1 MAVSLLPK
9 IFFAFTVLKCDWGWA
24 KMIRTVVFCLLN
36 YLFSIYS
43 VSTSNTL
50 RPCPNSGTWIPV
62 LSLTSCW
69 TGTGLQDKGS
79 TKPCCLGLGSGPG
92 VHRACLEPS
101 LQRPLRLLL
110 TWPLRVPCTWL
121 ASQLGLQV
129 AATSPQCCSPSL
141 CCSTVPRLWGHSL
154 HLGHPR
160 LSTQPPPHSC
170 CLTASIL
177 SNYIPTLK

>member
-9 IFFAFTVLKCDWGWA
+9 IFFAFTVLKCDWGWE
-24 KMIRTVVFCLLN
+24 KVIRTVVFCLLN

-69 TGTGLQDKGS
+69 TGTGLHDKGS
-79 TKPCCLGLGSGPG
+79 TKPCCLGLGSRPG

-101 LQRPLRLLL
+101 LQRRLRLLL
-110 TWPLRVPCTWL
+110 TCRCTFPAPAWHLSWGCRWLLPALSAAHPACAAAPCLITEGTACTWDTL
-121 ASQLGLQV
+121 GSQLSPLHT
-129 AATSPQCCSPSL
+129 AAAWQLPSWATTYQ
-141 CCSTVPRLWGHSL
+141 S
-154 HLGHPR
+154 
-160 LSTQPPPHSC
+160 
-170 CLTASIL
+170 
-177 SNYIPTLK
+177 